1 MRVNV
6 SVSEAAADTTISVRR
21 EAASTGAADAVPTVS
36 PAVPSTVPITRPIT
50 AEIFTADA
58 NVDRSNSLI
67 VTMRLNDLSLLEQ
80 VVLALVVEA
89 PCHGFA
95 VVQALEGDEA
105 LRMAVLVRRPLVY
118 RAIDRLAQQR
128 LVSAVRTE
136 TGKRGS
142 PRRVYRATPSGKRVS
157 SRWLNATVARP
168 RDARVELLAKFA
180 LRARRGLS
188 SRGLARA
195 QARRFEPLVTRLGR
209 SPKGEQGTADLVRRW
224 RHASLVA
231 TMSVLHDVA
240 NGTASG

>member
-1 MRVNV
+1 MPV
-6 SVSEAAADTTISVRR
+6 TT
-21 EAASTGAADAVPTVS
+21 AN
-36 PAVPSTVPITRPIT
+36 TVPIIVQ
-50 AEIFTADA
+50 IFKADT
-58 NVDRSNSLI
+58 NLGRSDSLI

-105 LRMAVLVRRPLVY
+105 LRMAVVVRRPLVY
-118 RAIDRLAQQR
+118 RAMDRLAQQR

-136 TGKRGS
+136 AGERGS
-142 PRRVYRATPSGKRVS
+142 PRRVYRATQFGKRVS
-157 SRWLNATVARP
+157 SRWLSATVARP

-188 SRGLARA
+188 SRSLASA
-195 QARRFEPLVTRLGR
+195 QVRRFEPVATRLGR
-209 SPKGEQGTADLVRRW
+209 SPKGEQGTAGLVRRW

-231 TMSVLHDVA
+231 TMSVLRDVA
-240 NGTASG
+240 NGTAPG